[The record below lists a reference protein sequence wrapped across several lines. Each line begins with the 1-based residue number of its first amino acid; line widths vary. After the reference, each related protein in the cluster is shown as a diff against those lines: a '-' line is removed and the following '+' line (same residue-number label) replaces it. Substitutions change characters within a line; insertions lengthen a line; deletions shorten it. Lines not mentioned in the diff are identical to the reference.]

1 MSWINIISYEAAEG
15 MLKRLYDRIKNKE
28 DNNIDNVM
36 MVHSLRPHTLEG
48 HLKLYKNALHHANNT
63 LPKWYVESLGV
74 YVSRLNHCDYCVEHH
89 SAGLERLLEDEIEYN
104 KVAHAIMSGE
114 LTNAFEGKYLVG
126 MQYARQLTVNPV
138 LLQPSK
144 VDQLREHGFSDGE
157 VLEINQIVSYFNYGN
172 RTVLGLGVTTEGDIL
187 GLSPNSE
194 NEDDFTHQ

>member
-1 MSWINIISYEAAEG
+1 MSWIDIISYEAAEG
-15 MLKRLYDRIKNKE
+15 ILKRLYDRIKNKE

-74 YVSRLNHCDYCVEHH
+74 YVSRLNHCDYCVDHH
-89 SAGLERLLEDEIEYN
+89 SAGLERLLEDDIEFN
-104 KVAHAIMSGE
+104 KVYHAIMTGE

-126 MQYARQLTVNPV
+126 MQYARQLTLNPA
-138 LLQPSK
+138 LMQPSK
-144 VDQLREHGFSDGE
+144 IDQLREHGFSDGE

-187 GLSPNSE
+187 GLSPNGEGEE
-194 NEDDFTHQ
+194 NFTHQ